1 MKKLNEFTETEK
13 RIMRSGKDMKFASGE
28 SCDTLTMCDINPELI
43 KKRDKETVNRLLGAM
58 EKSCETS
65 K

>member
-1 MKKLNEFTETEK
+1 MKDESKSKEK
-13 RIMRSGKDMKFASGE
+13 VSKESSG
-28 SCDTLTMCDINPELI
+28 IVPNPELI
-43 KKRDKETVNRLLGAM
+43 KKRDKETVNRMLGAM